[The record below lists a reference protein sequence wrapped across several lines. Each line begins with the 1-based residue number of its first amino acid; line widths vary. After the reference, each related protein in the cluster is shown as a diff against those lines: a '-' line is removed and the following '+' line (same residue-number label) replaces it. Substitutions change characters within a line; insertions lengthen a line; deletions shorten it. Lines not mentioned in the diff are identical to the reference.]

1 MTKPIDNDMDDFDE
15 PLLIDE
21 EEDIEEVPAVD
32 QTTAVRDY
40 SDRRVLVWEEDD
52 ETLWYH
58 C

>member
-40 SDRRVLVWEEDD
+40 SDRRVLVWKRR
-52 ETLWYH
+52 
-58 C
+58 